1 MAAKANSMSSI
12 HLLTLE
18 IRWIDVNLS
27 SRENSG
33 RIYVSKPGSSKQFH
47 LEMMQGIAELDK
59 FFDEASG
66 GKRLKRIALAHPE
79 VQFVHEDVLNTA
91 Q

>member
-1 MAAKANSMSSI
+1 
-12 HLLTLE
+12 
-18 IRWIDVNLS
+18 
-27 SRENSG
+27 
-33 RIYVSKPGSSKQFH
+33 
-47 LEMMQGIAELDK
+47 MMQGIAELDK